1 MIIMFCLSLTMEN
14 SGQDSRYRTLTFTYV
29 HVHDFFHPGHY
40 FRLVNDTQYYYM
52 NSLCCNEES
61 ITLFSYPTYLKTIVI
76 IQKTYVDI
84 KFSAHE
90 AFLE

>member
-1 MIIMFCLSLTMEN
+1 MAKVQDIGHSLSLTCTCTN
-14 SGQDSRYRTLTFTYV
+14 
-29 HVHDFFHPGHY
+29 FFHPGHY